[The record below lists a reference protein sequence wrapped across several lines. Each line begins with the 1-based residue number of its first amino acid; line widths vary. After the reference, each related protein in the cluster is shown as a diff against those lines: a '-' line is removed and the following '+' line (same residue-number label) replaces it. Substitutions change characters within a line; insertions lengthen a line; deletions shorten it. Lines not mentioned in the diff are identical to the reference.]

1 MNIDWHSAVLTR
13 ATVVDKHYKNTQ
25 NVRRFMIEECGPHFR
40 FDREFMAW
48 IRNGVAKNLGD
59 VVDEWK
65 RRDSFSRSPLAGKPE
80 SEA

>member
-13 ATVVDKHYKNTQ
+13 STVVDKNYKNTQ
-25 NVRRFMIEECGPHFR
+25 NVRRFMVVECGPHFR

-48 IRNGVAKNLGD
+48 IRNDHPKNLGD

-65 RRDSFSRSPLAGKPE
+65 RRHSF
-80 SEA
+80 